1 MFVDSHAHIDGA
13 EFDGDRED
21 VIQRAHAAG
30 VSAILNVGTGDPH
43 SGAFERAI
51 ELGRSHTSI
60 YTAIGTHPH
69 DARLY
74 DDRAEEKTKT
84 LIAGGERV
92 VAWGE
97 IGLDFHYDNSPRDV
111 QVNVFKRQLHAAR
124 ELNLPVIIHTREAES
139 ETVDILES
147 DYEGAARR
155 GVFHCFSGSEDLAK
169 RAVEIGFMI
178 SFSGIVTFKKADD
191 LRNIARQVPSDR
203 LLIETDCP
211 YLTPVPHRG
220 KRNEP
225 AYVVEVARCLA
236 GLHGLAV
243 EELAHVTTEN
253 FMRFF
258 NLH

>member
-1 MFVDSHAHIDGA
+1 MLVDSHAHIDGP
-13 EFDGDRED
+13 EFDADREE

-51 ELGRSHTSI
+51 EVGKSHQSV

-69 DARLY
+69 DARFY
-74 DDRAEEKTKT
+74 DDEAEEKTRS
-84 LIAGGERV
+84 LIKSGERV

-111 QVNVFKRQLHAAR
+111 QIEVFKRQLHAAR
-124 ELNLPVIIHTREAES
+124 DLDLPVIIHTREAEK
-139 ETVDILES
+139 ETIDILKT
-147 DYEGAARR
+147 DYDSADRR
-155 GVFHCFSGSEDLAK
+155 GIFHCFSGSDELAQS
-169 RAVEIGFMI
+169 ALGLGFMI
-178 SFSGIVTFKKADD
+178 SFSGIVTFKKAED
-191 LRNIARQVPSDR
+191 LRNIARSVPLDR

-225 AYVVEVARCLA
+225 AYVVEIARCLA
-236 GLHGLAV
+236 ELHGR
-243 EELAHVTTEN
+243 EIDELGHITAEN